1 MKKRGFIFGELLG
14 MIVGVMGVTGAI
26 GFIQGALKLRSENKK
41 LYRVIK
47 QQTKAIEDYEE
58 MREVASEISL
68 QEIIVI
74 ISENPELNF
83 NQAYE
88 EALKRK
94 LEELNQ

>member
-58 MREVASEISL
+58 MREAASEISL
-68 QEIIVI
+68 QDIRVI

-94 LEELNQ
+94 LTER